1 LNFLEGGVLIG
12 RLEGWTFSD
21 DAEVHVS
28 DAGFRVSTVKHR
40 LPTGPKVVGIGGARG
55 CEKTAEDLW

>member
-1 LNFLEGGVLIG
+1 MIG
-12 RLEGWTFSD
+12 RLEVWTLSN

-28 DAGFRVSTVKHR
+28 DAGFRVGAIKHR
-40 LPTGPKVVGIGGARG
+40 LPTGPKPVGIGGARG

>member
-1 LNFLEGGVLIG
+1 MIG

-28 DAGFRVSTVKHR
+28 DAGFRVGTVIHR
-40 LPTGPKVVGIGGARG
+40 LPTGPKVGGIGGARG